1 MTISPS
7 MLKKKTF
14 KKTFRNR
21 VLLPFSFVYLPCSIS
36 FCLYPPEQA
45 GRSRI
50 LLNFTLKTV
59 VCAWKNHDPPSGSTC
74 WGWNTSIMIHNLH
87 YRIIK
92 CSGLEETFKR
102 YLVQCLF
109 SEKGHLQL
117 PREPSNLTF
126 SDSRDGPSTTALF
139 LCFTTL
145 TSAVYTY
152 HTYHLCWVFFRH
164 NYCYSRHNREHI
176 CTIQA
181 SLQKYPLTAN
191 DFV

>member
-59 VCAWKNHDPPSGSTC
+59 VCAWKNHDPPSGPTC

-92 CSGLEETFKR
+92 CSGLEEIFKR

-117 PREPSNLTF
+117 PRESHPIWPSVIPGMGHLPLLCSYVSPPSLLQCTHTTSTTFAECF
-126 SDSRDGPSTTALF
+126 SDITTAIPDITENIYAQFKLH
-139 LCFTTL
+139 CR
-145 TSAVYTY
+145 SI
-152 HTYHLCWVFFRH
+152 H
-164 NYCYSRHNREHI
+164 
-176 CTIQA
+176 
-181 SLQKYPLTAN
+181 
-191 DFV
+191 